1 MVDILAVV
9 WCGYCIDR
17 EGVGGG
23 GDGGEGV
30 GAGGGR
36 VGVGGY
42 FSTDDGSYGTDGSEG
57 MDVGRGGGGDVIDGG
72 EDVDSGRDGGG
83 GGILRCKKALNH
95 LSHRA
100 LAGIVVG
107 HEPRMQTKKVLLP
120 TLPPPCPWSWGY
132 RRQPSSP
139 QALSAQGR
147 CREHAQ
153 QESTSHLPSAC
164 PLSPCSDRMYDQ
176 GRYHFHTKQ
185 ILDQVE

>member
-1 MVDILAVV
+1 MWSIVACFLPP
-9 WCGYCIDR
+9 
-17 EGVGGG
+17 
-23 GDGGEGV
+23 
-30 GAGGGR
+30 
-36 VGVGGY
+36 
-42 FSTDDGSYGTDGSEG
+42 
-57 MDVGRGGGGDVIDGG
+57 
-72 EDVDSGRDGGG
+72 RDGGG

-107 HEPRMQTKKVLLP
+107 HEPRMQTKKVLLQ

-164 PLSPCSDRMYDQ
+164 PLSPCSDRLLFRGAAAACFITLIAGGHRSRIRSQWSEGSQRVWSEKSEVKDWWSWSQ
-176 GRYHFHTKQ
+176 KTKVKG
-185 ILDQVE
+185 LLSEVKR